1 MPEELSSKLLR
12 GMICTPKDRI
22 MVCYANP
29 DQRSRAC
36 TTVAH
41 AATIARD
48 ALQKL
53 ESSGAAE
60 LDEKAALR

>member
-1 MPEELSSKLLR
+1 
-12 GMICTPKDRI
+12 

-29 DQRSRAC
+29 DQRSRAG